1 MASAS
6 FYCGNDSVHIVLFN
20 GPVHDKI
27 RTIPDLIGGKT
38 NMTHMHITS
47 WVIALI
53 LVFVAYGLYSS
64 GNSKGAK
71 ITHMILRLF
80 YIIVIIT
87 GAQLF
92 LMFTAW
98 NGEYI
103 AKALLGLITI
113 GFMEMLLIRRKNGK
127 AATGIWIGFIVV
139 LLLTVALGLRLPLGF
154 KVF

>member
-1 MASAS
+1 M
-6 FYCGNDSVHIVLFN
+6 N
-20 GPVHDKI
+20 
-27 RTIPDLIGGKT
+27 
-38 NMTHMHITS
+38 
-47 WVIALI
+47 
-53 LVFVAYGLYSS
+53 VA
-64 GNSKGAK
+64 
-71 ITHMILRLF
+71 
-80 YIIVIIT
+80 

-92 LMFTAW
+92 LKFTAW

-139 LLLTVALGLRLPLGF
+139 LLLTVVLGLRLPLGF